1 MNSPSTTREPDARM
15 RLLAAAQD
23 LFGRQGYKATT
34 VAEIEAA
41 AGLTPGAGGMYRHF
55 PSKRALLEAGLEQQ
69 LTSGPAL
76 ADLLGS
82 TAQLGDLRAQLLA
95 IARAGLARLD
105 HERNLN
111 RLLLRDLSDFP
122 DLLAGIR
129 DRELRRTH
137 AALTHWLTANRNGGQ
152 HDPAAV
158 AAVLMSAISHY
169 WILTDVFSGEH
180 PFYPDR
186 ESFVSVLADV
196 ALRALQPG
204 K

>member
-1 MNSPSTTREPDARM
+1 MSSSSTTRDPGARS

-55 PSKRALLEAGLEQQ
+55 RSKRALLEAGLEQQ
-69 LTSGPAL
+69 LESGPAL
-76 ADLLGS
+76 AELLGS
-82 TAQLGDLRAQLLA
+82 GPDGDMRSQLLA
-95 IARAGLARLD
+95 IARASIARLD
-105 HERNLN
+105 HERDLN

-122 DLLAGIR
+122 ELLAGIR

-137 AALTHWLTANRNGGQ
+137 SALAHWLTAQGAGR

-158 AAVLMSAISHY
+158 AAVLMSALSHY

-186 ESFVSVLADV
+186 DAFLDLLADI
-196 ALRALQPG
+196 AMLTIDPPG
-204 K
+204 